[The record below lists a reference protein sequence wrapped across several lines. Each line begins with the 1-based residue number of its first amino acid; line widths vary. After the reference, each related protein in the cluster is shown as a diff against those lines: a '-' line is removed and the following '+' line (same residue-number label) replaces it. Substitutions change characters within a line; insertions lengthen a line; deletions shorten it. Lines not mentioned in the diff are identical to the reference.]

1 MHDLASIRQEY
12 LLSSLRKRDVNASPI
27 IQFNIWFAEAINASV
42 DDVNAFALSTVDID
56 NKPHSRI
63 VLLKGMEDSK
73 FVFYTNQL
81 SSKGLQMQHNEHV
94 AALFYWKELQRQ
106 IRIEGKASMVSA
118 QDAEDYFS
126 TRPYES
132 QISAWASLQSNVLS
146 SRDELEEIYE
156 TYKNKFPEGAVPK
169 PPHWGGYKIDPQLI
183 EFWQG
188 RAGRLH
194 DRIRYR
200 MELGEWKIER
210 LNP

>member
-27 IQFNIWFAEAINASV
+27 LQFNLWFTEAIKASV
-42 DDVNAFALSTVDID
+42 DDVNAFALSTVDKD

-63 VLLKGMEDSK
+63 VLLKGIEEGK
-73 FVFYTNQL
+73 FIFYTNQ
-81 SSKGLQMQHNEHV
+81 SSNKALQMQQNAQI

-106 IRIEGKASMVSA
+106 IRIEGTVSIVSVKE
-118 QDAEDYFS
+118 AEDYFA

-132 QISAWASLQSNVLS
+132 QISAWASLQSKILS
-146 SRDELEEIYE
+146 SRDELEEKYE
-156 TYKNKFPEGAVPK
+156 IYKNKYPEGAVPK
-169 PPHWGGYKIDPQLI
+169 PPHWGGYKIDPHTV

-194 DRIRYR
+194 DRIRYSL
-200 MELGEWKIER
+200 ELGVWKIER